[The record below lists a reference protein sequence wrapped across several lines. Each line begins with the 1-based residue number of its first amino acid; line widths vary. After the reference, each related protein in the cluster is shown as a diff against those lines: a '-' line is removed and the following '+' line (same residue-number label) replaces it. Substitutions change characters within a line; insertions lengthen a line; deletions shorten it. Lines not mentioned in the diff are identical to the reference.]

1 MDASL
6 HEQARALLATLAVQ
20 CSAGR
25 GLGSMSASVYDTA
38 WLSMVQKP
46 AASGTAVT
54 WLFPEC
60 FEFLLTQQLPCG
72 AWESYATPVDG
83 ILNTA
88 AALLSLKRHLR
99 AQPGHHG
106 WTSRCQKAEAAL
118 KQLFDSWDMDS
129 ADQVGFEIL
138 IISLISLLEQE
149 GVFINLPRTSA
160 LRAARDAKL
169 TKLPPYTLYQ
179 TPSTL
184 YHSLEAFI
192 GHIDFDRVRRWR
204 EPNGSMM
211 GSPASTAAYL
221 MNSSTWDDEA
231 EAYLTNVLRRAKK
244 VGREGVPCA
253 WPTTIFEVGWVVT
266 TLASAGVPIGEMEAE
281 AFGQLLQ
288 GTLAKQKGLLGFAP
302 GSFPDVDDTS
312 KGLETLHYIGQ
323 TGSVKSLIQTYE
335 ADGHFITYPG
345 ERNPSFSA
353 NCNVLILLLTR
364 EDRAQ
369 HITQIM
375 KAAQFLTSQVFGG
388 HVKEKWHLH
397 ELYWMMLL
405 ARAYELLFQH
415 SEIATEVFEH
425 HTSLREDIPMVSLHI
440 LMRILRTQESNGSW
454 GGVCEVTSYGVLAL
468 VSLEKLPWVQQLDKG
483 RIISSIALGKS
494 FLHSNRSEWAR
505 GHYLWVEKVT
515 YSSNVLS
522 EAYCLAAAFAS
533 MPSTVEFGSGVS
545 SRSRALL
552 VPEKMLLGMRKAGNL
567 LARTPLF
574 CNGEPYA
581 LRAAEMQACFAMQA
595 LQREPP
601 DDIFPRTAKGT
612 DKYIFLIPL
621 VLTACAELHG
631 CSVSL
636 SVLYEMM
643 LLSVLNYHADEYMEG
658 VVERYF
664 GDNLDAI
671 RSVVRQL
678 FTEFHPGA
686 QVGVAKGCTKSAKT
700 SHELQGP
707 NGSLNNLDRKPVDQD
722 LSGGPE
728 DRPSTGDVRIVLRRF
743 VARILRHPAV
753 LSSPSG
759 LQTRLAFELETFLL
773 AHITHSQDN
782 YRLRAQWK
790 INGDSS
796 LHPQRSDT
804 RAYAQGSPG
813 TQYREPGRTF
823 YHWVRSTSADHTS
836 CPFSF
841 VFFNCLVHDA
851 AAASSDTSQPNHGG
865 ILASARTAYLAEDA
879 CRHLASLC
887 RMYNDIGSVA
897 RDADERALNSVN
909 FPEFFFRAAGTATAA
924 PTTTVHESAKAELM
938 WIAEY
943 ERRGL
948 EMAMKL
954 LEEEL
959 GRGELMGALYLFID
973 VTDLYGQ
980 IYVLEDVGTRTQ

>member
-1 MDASL
+1 M
-6 HEQARALLATLAVQ
+6 H
-20 CSAGR
+20 CS
-25 GLGSMSASVYDTA
+25 
-38 WLSMVQKP
+38 
-46 AASGTAVT
+46 
-54 WLFPEC
+54 
-60 FEFLLTQQLPCG
+60 
-72 AWESYATPVDG
+72 ES
-83 ILNTA
+83 
-88 AALLSLKRHLR
+88 S
-99 AQPGHHG
+99 Q
-106 WTSRCQKAEAAL
+106 
-118 KQLFDSWDMDS
+118 
-129 ADQVGFEIL
+129 
-138 IISLISLLEQE
+138 
-149 GVFINLPRTSA
+149 
-160 LRAARDAKL
+160 
-169 TKLPPYTLYQ
+169 
-179 TPSTL
+179 
-184 YHSLEAFI
+184 
-192 GHIDFDRVRRWR
+192 
-204 EPNGSMM
+204 
-211 GSPASTAAYL
+211 
-221 MNSSTWDDEA
+221 
-231 EAYLTNVLRRAKK
+231 
-244 VGREGVPCA
+244 
-253 WPTTIFEVGWVVT
+253 
-266 TLASAGVPIGEMEAE
+266 E
-281 AFGQLLQ
+281 AFGQLIQ
-288 GTLAKQKGLLGFAP
+288 GTLAIQKGLLGFAP
-302 GSFPDVDDTS
+302 GSFPDADDTS
-312 KGLETLHYIGQ
+312 KGLEALHYLGQ
-323 TGSVKSLIQTYE
+323 LGSVESLIQRYE
-335 ADGHFITYPG
+335 ADENFITYPG

-353 NCNVLILLLTR
+353 NCNILIVLLTR
-364 EDRAQ
+364 EDRTQ
-369 HITQIM
+369 HIAQIT
-375 KAAQFLTSQVFGG
+375 KAARFLTSQVFRGR
-388 HVKEKWHLH
+388 VKEKWHLH

-415 SEIATEVFEH
+415 SEVAMGVFELYP
-425 HTSLREDIPMVSLHI
+425 TLREEIPMVSLHV

-454 GGVCEVTSYGVLAL
+454 GNICEVTSYGVLAL

-483 RIISSIALGKS
+483 RIISSMALGKS
-494 FLHSNRSEWAR
+494 FLHSNRSEWGR
-505 GHYLWVEKVT
+505 GHYLWIEKVT
-515 YSSNVLS
+515 YSSSVLS

-533 MPSTVEFGSGVS
+533 MPSTVEPGSGIS

-552 VPEKMLLGMRKAGNL
+552 VPEELLLGMRKAGNL

-581 LRAAEMQACFAMQA
+581 LRAAEMQACFAMQS

-621 VLTACAELHG
+621 VLTACAESHG

-658 VVERYF
+658 IVERYF
-664 GDNLDAI
+664 DDNLDAI

-678 FTEFHPGA
+678 FTEFCPGA
-686 QVGVAKGCTKSAKT
+686 QVGMANGCTKSPRT
-700 SHELQGP
+700 SQDFEGP
-707 NGSLNNLDRKPVDQD
+707 TGSLDNLDRKPVDKNLCAQ
-722 LSGGPE
+722 GGVPE
-728 DRPSTGDVRIVLRRF
+728 DRPSTGDVRVVLLRF

-753 LSSPSG
+753 ISSPSS

-782 YRLRAQWK
+782 HRLRTQLQT
-790 INGDSS
+790 NGDSS
-796 LHPQRSDT
+796 LHPQESDM

-813 TQYREPGRTF
+813 TKYREPGRTF

-841 VFFNCLVHDA
+841 VFFNCLVHAA
-851 AAASSDTSQPNHGG
+851 AAASSDTSQTNHGD

-909 FPEFFFRAAGTATAA
+909 FPEFFFRVDRTATAA
-924 PTTTVHESAKAELM
+924 PSTVHDSAKAELM

-959 GRGELMGALYLFID
+959 GRGELMGALHLFID